1 MKFKWLPLAHPIP
14 LDENSAT
21 EDILDTAIRP
31 ALTGRKARGGLVC
44 LKDGDIRQ
52 GDTRGEDPQ
61 GLRRDRLP
69 PRSAKGERSW
79 YMWAG

>member
-1 MKFKWLPLAHPIP
+1 MILKRLPFAQRIL
-14 LDENSAT
+14 LDESSAT
-21 EDILDTAIRP
+21 EDILDAAIRP
-31 ALTGRKARGGLVC
+31 ALTGRKARGDLVC
-44 LKDGDIRQ
+44 LKDGGIRQ

-61 GLRRDRLP
+61 GLRRDGLR